1 MLSPD
6 VVDIGQFHIPDG
18 LCGRDTVR
26 GEPLITSFLSRVKS
40 IGPRRCFLALGLGLA
55 GLVVN
60 YWPYSLLGQ
69 AEFQFGGIFYL
80 LLVLAEGRG
89 TAVIAAAISTSRTIA
104 VFGHPMY
111 FLVSC
116 GEALAVHR
124 LVRRG
129 VSPLVAVAAYWVFA
143 GAAVMGP
150 YLYTVRGTGWEQ
162 IAFLAGKNLINGVI
176 NILVASLLLQFRPI
190 RRLLSGPDPARVG
203 RIPFQVQLAEA
214 MASMAVLP
222 ILFMNFH
229 AGQTFGRRVSETA
242 GRQLEEAA
250 RGAGDTVEA
259 YLEKHVRAIEVLAR
273 NSEGAGAFSGPA
285 LQGALA
291 RAHASY
297 PSFRTLLGTNA
308 GGEVIATQPRVTSD
322 GRDALSFGRN
332 VSDRAYF
339 VEARKTSDTYVSD
352 AFRGRSMGTDPIIA
366 ISAAVRNE
374 RREFLGIVEGSL
386 NLNSLEKSSGNISG
400 MDDGR
405 LVILDRQNRVV
416 YASPNSGHALL
427 DSLAGTELTSA
438 AAGEAGR
445 IFSFGENAANVGTRA
460 KLVKLAWVVIV
471 WRPRV
476 SIEREVRAYYAT
488 SAGWL
493 IFGVVGA
500 WVLAHLVAK
509 RVTDPVGELVK
520 RIVQQGLASGRQAGQ
535 RKAREDEPAELAT
548 LDSEFTGLSERLRA
562 SHEELQTVMDGLDA
576 KVRDRTARAEEASLA
591 KSQFLA
597 AMSHEIRTPMNG
609 VIGMTEAL
617 LETEL
622 TAEQYDLAE
631 TAKASAAA
639 LLTLIND
646 ILDFSKIE
654 AGRMEIESIVFE
666 PRVVVEEALLVLAG
680 AAHQKGLELNCL
692 FAPGLP
698 WAAVG
703 DPSRIRQILLNLLG
717 NAVKFTE
724 RGEVVVRVRRWEEG
738 LHFEVHDTGAGI
750 ESEAIDRVFEP
761 FTQADTSTTRRYGG
775 TGLGLAISRLL
786 AEQMGGMI
794 GVVSEIGNGSTFTFT
809 VAAEAKPHEDV
820 DFDPALSGL
829 RVRLAA
835 GFETTRES
843 LTNHLLALGARPC
856 SEPPYD
862 VAIVNQGALTAEF
875 GDLPTILLITSSE
888 PASAETLRKPVRL
901 HDLQNALRRAV
912 TPGAPRASARRGQPL
927 GISSPD
933 FSGAHVLLV
942 EDNAVNRKVAKR
954 LLEKWACRVTVAEDG
969 LEAVEAA
976 KLNRF
981 DLILMDCHMPRL
993 DGFGATRQIR
1003 SNESGRTRTP
1013 IIAVTALAALSDRA
1027 ECLAAGMD
1035 DYVTKPISHEQL
1047 SEALARWMRA
1057 SPGEPS

>member
-1 MLSPD
+1 M
-6 VVDIGQFHIPDG
+6 
-18 LCGRDTVR
+18 
-26 GEPLITSFLSRVKS
+26 ITSLLSRVKS
-40 IGPRRCFLALGLGLA
+40 IGPRRCFLALGCGLL

-60 YWPYSLLGQ
+60 YLPYSLLRQ

-89 TAVIAAAISTSRTIA
+89 TAVIAAAISTSRTITS
-104 VFGHPMY
+104 FGHPM
-111 FLVSC
+111 FFVVSC

-129 VSPLVAVAAYWVFA
+129 MSPLPAVAAYWVFA
-143 GAAVMGP
+143 GAAVMVP
-150 YLYTVRGTGWEQ
+150 YFYFVNGTGWEQ
-162 IAFLAGKNLINGVI
+162 IALIVGKDLINGVI
-176 NILVASLLLQFRPI
+176 NILIASLLLQFRPI
-190 RRLLSGPDPARVG
+190 RRLMSGPDPARAG
-203 RIPFQVQLAEA
+203 RIPFQGQLAEA

-229 AGQTFGRRVSETA
+229 AGETFERRVSETA

-250 RGAGDTVEA
+250 RAAGDMVEA

-285 LQGALA
+285 LQGWLV

-297 PSFRTLLGTNA
+297 PSFRTFLGTNA
-308 GGEVIATQPRVTSD
+308 DGDVIATQPTRTSD
-322 GRDALSFGRN
+322 GHDALSLRRN

-339 VEARKTSDTYVSD
+339 REARMTSDTYVSD
-352 AFRGRSMGTDPIIA
+352 AFQGRSMGTDPIVA

-374 RREFLGIVEGSL
+374 RREFMGIVEGSL
-386 NLNSLEKSSGNISG
+386 NLDSLERSSRNILG

-416 YASPNSGHALL
+416 YASPNAGHAFL

-445 IFSFGENAANVGTRA
+445 IFSFGENEANVGTRA
-460 KLVKLAWVVIV
+460 KMAKLAWVVTV

-493 IFGVVGA
+493 IFGMMGA

-535 RKAREDEPAELAT
+535 RKEMEDEPAELVT
-548 LDSEFTGLSERLRA
+548 LDSEFTGLSERLRT

-576 KVRDRTARAEEASLA
+576 KVRDRTARAEEANLA

-609 VIGMTEAL
+609 IIGMTEAL
-617 LETEL
+617 LETAL
-622 TAEQYDLAE
+622 TPEQYDLAE

-654 AGRMEIESIVFE
+654 AGRLELESIVFE
-666 PRVVVEEALLVLAG
+666 PRVLVEDALLVLAG
-680 AAHQKGLELNCL
+680 EAHQKGLELNCL

-698 WAAVG
+698 RAAVG

-724 RGEVVVRVRRWEEG
+724 RGEVVVRVRRWEKG
-738 LHFEVHDTGAGI
+738 LHFEVHDTGIGI
-750 ESEAIDRVFEP
+750 GSEAIDRLFEP

-775 TGLGLAISRLL
+775 TGLGLTISKLL
-786 AEQMGGMI
+786 AEKMGGMI
-794 GVVSEIGNGSTFTFT
+794 GGVSEIGNGSTFTFT

-820 DFDPALSGL
+820 SFDPALTGL

-835 GFETTRES
+835 GFETTQES
-843 LTNHLLALGARPC
+843 LTNHLLALGATPC

-862 VAIVNQGALTAEF
+862 VAIVNQGALAAEF
-875 GDLPTILLITSSE
+875 SDLPTILLITSTE
-888 PASAETLRKPVRL
+888 TASAETLRKPVRL
-901 HDLQNALRRAV
+901 HDLQNALRRVIAPGTQRSTARHRPPPV
-912 TPGAPRASARRGQPL
+912 TN
-927 GISSPD
+927 SPD
-933 FSGAHVLLV
+933 FSGTHVLLV
-942 EDNAVNRKVAKR
+942 EDNAVNRKVATR
-954 LLEKWACRVTVAEDG
+954 LLEKWACRVTVAVDG

-1003 SNESGRTRTP
+1003 SNESGLTRTP
-1013 IIAVTALAALSDRA
+1013 IIAVTAAAALSDRA
-1027 ECLAAGMD
+1027 DCLAAGMD
-1035 DYVTKPISHEQL
+1035 DYVTKPISHVQL
-1047 SEALARWMRA
+1047 GEALARWVVA
-1057 SPGEPS
+1057 SPGKPS